1 LTKGYFMIKNKWDW
15 GGIDKIMIDID
26 AGDNLQ

>member
-1 LTKGYFMIKNKWDW
+1 MIKNKWDW

-26 AGDNLQ
+26 AGDNLQS

>member
-15 GGIDKIMIDID
+15 EGIDTITIDID

>member
-1 LTKGYFMIKNKWDW
+1 MIKNKWDW